1 MWQLTISTLNRVYAR
16 TVHLPS
22 LLHPSLHSSTYPSS
36 LAVSTH
42 PTDINMHSHALYIFK
57 QSVGPVS
64 RCHNA
69 HVTSSLSL
77 KFNAVTEMSFR
88 PLHFAPRLE
97 MPPRRATMY
106 WLFWLGNFTYL
117 YRSLY
122 LLVSRIFCTS
132 SEWLSANWP
141 LRELEKIS
149 LADNK
154 TQHAIFN
161 LFCEP
166 RGSAAWYLKCGHT
179 AALCWACSARAT

>member
-57 QSVGPVS
+57 QSVGSVS

-77 KFNAVTEMSFR
+77 KFNAFIEMSFR
-88 PLHFAPRLE
+88 PLHFAPRFE

-106 WLFWLGNFTYL
+106 WLF
-117 YRSLY
+117 
-122 LLVSRIFCTS
+122 SR
-132 SEWLSANWP
+132 
-141 LRELEKIS
+141 
-149 LADNK
+149 NK